1 MHGADRIGGLSTA
14 NGLVFGKIAGESAS
28 KYAQRF
34 NCLDGDEIELS
45 INQVEN
51 AEELLIDLQNLM
63 FKYAMIEKSEEGIVE
78 AINLLEDIK
87 SRKFISNN
95 IDIKTLYK
103 TYRLNANLLLAEGI
117 LRVLYLRKESR
128 GSHYRKDYP
137 RIDEKMSKKILVR
150 YRGNLKLILNR
161 RY

>member
-1 MHGADRIGGLSTA
+1 
-14 NGLVFGKIAGESAS
+14 
-28 KYAQRF
+28 
-34 NCLDGDEIELS
+34 
-45 INQVEN
+45 
-51 AEELLIDLQNLM
+51 M

-150 YRGNLKLILNR
+150 YRGKFEVDFE
-161 RY
+161 